1 MTRNLTEQLL
11 ESRMTV
17 VSVDPSRGKVVVKGS
32 DDVCSDLSCSGAT
45 VVAREETERPDLS
58 LLLPGDLIKVQP
70 GRDGQP
76 EKIVVL
82 RNAWQETESP
92 EI

>member
-1 MTRNLTEQLL
+1 MARNLTEQLL

-17 VSVDPSRGKVVVKGS
+17 VSVDPSRGKVVVRGS

-70 GRDGQP
+70 GRDGHA

-82 RNAWQETESP
+82 RHAWQETESP
-92 EI
+92 ET